1 MSLVSCRLVFNFE
14 INAKW
19 FSSVIPDWQW
29 CFFKTSEWTCE
40 EVKGWVMSIFNDE
53 SIAKRFVEEEI
64 TGTTLLSQ
72 RILNDNSME
81 RLGLNTIGKKEKFS
95 SSVQKLG

>member
-1 MSLVSCRLVFNFE
+1 MVLFCNSRLIVVFLN
-14 INAKW
+14 
-19 FSSVIPDWQW
+19 
-29 CFFKTSEWTCE
+29 SEWTCE
-40 EVKGWVMSIFNDE
+40 EVKSWVMSIFNDE

-72 RILNDNSME
+72 HILNENSME
-81 RLGLNTIGKKEKFS
+81 RLALNTIGKKEKFS

>member
-1 MSLVSCRLVFNFE
+1 
-14 INAKW
+14 
-19 FSSVIPDWQW
+19 
-29 CFFKTSEWTCE
+29 
-40 EVKGWVMSIFNDE
+40 MSIFNDE

-95 SSVQKLG
+95 SSVQKLGW

>member
-1 MSLVSCRLVFNFE
+1 MG
-14 INAKW
+14 I
-19 FSSVIPDWQW
+19 I
-29 CFFKTSEWTCE
+29 
-40 EVKGWVMSIFNDE
+40 NDE

-64 TGTTLLSQ
+64 TRTTLLSQ

-95 SSVQKLG
+95 LSVQKLG